1 MSTYYNYVRRGPES
15 QVDWGKIGTDI
26 STEISR
32 ISQDREAKK
41 TELDKLGTDLIR
53 SASQVTLP
61 EQDYVKGL
69 VLNGTNEMKN
79 LALQQNKLLKQ
90 GKITPSQYRMVM
102 ENMKSNVDYLGKAV
116 KDFNPSYKRD
126 VERLAKGE
134 MGFEEKQKKQKLFN
148 YGNLE
153 NKVMFVSADGNMY
166 LTDIDKDGNPVAD
179 PKNMMSVGMLAQGLT
194 AEEPL
199 YDVKA
204 DLDAAFKSIGSVTE
218 IIRAGGVESEESIA
232 NNPKYK
238 EARDSYISMM
248 IDDRAQLVEIMGGY
262 YGDYNVV
269 EDKSKAGGKNLYVDP
284 NGLFRPTD
292 QQKQDIK
299 KRLTD
304 EFDSM
309 VTIDRKSRPVSSGGS
324 GPKPKPKEEFKN
336 LYEFTITDLNGD
348 KVTAEDAILATGANV
363 RNIETLKAIL
373 RRLGGGITAEASGN
387 EFSSNAKIKLS
398 APGASTI
405 TVTQGDL
412 EGLREGVE
420 QIRTELYGSTAT
432 PTGGAGSGAGLPP
445 SR

>member
-32 ISQDREAKK
+32 ISKDREAKK

-61 EQDYVKGL
+61 EQDYVKNI
-69 VLNGTNEMKN
+69 VLDGTNEMKN

-102 ENMKSNVDYLGKAV
+102 ENMKTNVDYLGKAV

-126 VERLAKGE
+126 VERLAKDE
-134 MGFEEKQKKQKLFN
+134 MGFEEEYNKQNLFN

-153 NKVMFVSADGNMY
+153 NKVMFLNADGNMY

-179 PKNMMSVGMLAQGLT
+179 PKNMISFGMLSQGISAT
-194 AEEPL
+194 EPK

-204 DLDAAFKSIGSVTE
+204 ALEEAYKSIGSVTE
-218 IIRAGGVESEESIA
+218 IIRAGGVESEESIRR
-232 NNPKYK
+232 NPKY
-238 EARDSYISMM
+238 EAARDSYISMM

-262 YGDYNVV
+262 YGGYNVV
-269 EDKSKAGGKNLYVDP
+269 KDESKAGGKNLYIGPDQK
-284 NGLFRPTD
+284 FRPTD
-292 QQKQDIK
+292 QQKEDVR
-299 KRLTD
+299 KRLTE
-304 EFDSM
+304 EFDAM
-309 VTIDRKSRPVSSGGS
+309 VTIDRKSRPASSGGS
-324 GPKPKPKEEFKN
+324 GLKPKPKEEFKE
-336 LYEFTITDLNGD
+336 LYEFMITDLNGN

-363 RNIETLKAIL
+363 RNIETLKTIL
-373 RRLGGGITAEASGN
+373 RRLGGGITAEASGS
-387 EFSSNAKIKLS
+387 EFSNGKIKLS

-405 TVTQGDL
+405 VVTQNDL
-412 EGLREGVE
+412 EGLRDGVE
-420 QIRTELYGSTAT
+420 QIRTELYGSTGT
-432 PTGGAGSGAGLPP
+432 PSGGSGSVPGGS